1 MYPVEQWFQ
10 VRDPRYY
17 IGYLPAEKQAFARLD
32 NLGFQRTIRS
42 AGSFARECRRE
53 LRQPGYP
60 QHLRRVGGEV
70 RLSGPP
76 GDPAADHAG
85 ARPGL
90 RPGERFRSSGQ
101 TYVQVVGVA
110 LPKMLAVYN
119 EKGKLITQLPYQ
131 QDVERWG
138 EILFG
143 INLKLDRFYLRYQP
157 SAWIDAKTRKTMPS
171 YIHEMDAQ
179 GQVLRTYELAPLP
192 SFSCSPAFSTLVD
205 RRLRCPAFFYGEML
219 YRKIGA
225 MLGSER
231 LARLNEQW
239 GTGRKV
245 TMEIITWSTSLSA
258 FLALCTLFWARSAQY
273 SWKRAWSWSA
283 FVLLFNLAGLITFWL
298 ASDWPRLVA
307 CAKCRRRRPIDTA
320 SCPSCGATGRC
331 QPSPA
336 SKYSTTQ
343 NENHAL
349 EGTAG
354 ELQVGPARLC
364 LPDPGANL
372 RPLHFIAR
380 RRCRQQPDSV
390 QRNLSHGRP
399 HTAAGW
405 SARPWAR
412 CIYFP
417 NSGQRMTNGPGSCTD
432 PCLAPSYF
440 SERQGP
446 AAALYFWP
454 QSFPSP

>member
-1 MYPVEQWFQ
+1 VSYVSQDTLSISDESE
-10 VRDPRYY
+10 VKY
-17 IGYLPAEKQAFARLD
+17 AFLA
-32 NLGFQRTIRS
+32 
-42 AGSFARECRRE
+42 RRE
-53 LRQPGYP
+53 ILPLTMPEPGPVY
-60 QHLRRVGGEV
+60 
-70 RLSGPP
+70 
-76 GDPAADHAG
+76 
-85 ARPGL
+85 GL
-90 RPGERFRSSGQ
+90 ANASASSGQ

-192 SFSCSPAFSTLVD
+192 SFSRPPAFSTLVD

-231 LARLNEQW
+231 LARLLNEQW

-320 SCPSCGATGRC
+320 SCPSCGADWPLPALTGI
-331 QPSPA
+331 
-336 SKYSTTQ
+336 
-343 NENHAL
+343 EIFDHAK
-349 EGTAG
+349 
-354 ELQVGPARLC
+354 
-364 LPDPGANL
+364 
-372 RPLHFIAR
+372 
-380 RRCRQQPDSV
+380 
-390 QRNLSHGRP
+390 
-399 HTAAGW
+399 
-405 SARPWAR
+405 
-412 CIYFP
+412 
-417 NSGQRMTNGPGSCTD
+417 
-432 PCLAPSYF
+432 
-440 SERQGP
+440 
-446 AAALYFWP
+446 
-454 QSFPSP
+454 